1 MDIFIEILLFLIPC
15 TIAIILITY
24 LLKKYDEKFALKQQ
38 LEFEQ
43 KQKIRQELEEK
54 IDKLTDGSLAMSP
67 KEFMDMRNKRLY
79 SAEYEEFYAHAKNF
93 EGIYILHNID
103 KDKHYVGQSI
113 RVLDRVNSHFTGKGN
128 ADVYFDYRSGDNFTI
143 RMIAL
148 KNSGFSSLNKL
159 EKDAILRYNAYT
171 KGYNKTRGNG

>member
-1 MDIFIEILLFLIPC
+1 M
-15 TIAIILITY
+15 IILIIISILVSVGIISLY
-24 LLKKYDEKFALKQQ
+24 AYILAE
-38 LEFEQ
+38 
-43 KQKIRQELEEK
+43 EEK
-54 IDKLTDGSLAMSP
+54 RRRELKIKLAKKIDRLANGTLEMTP
-67 KEFMDMRNKRLY
+67 AEFMKMRSTKINGSK
-79 SAEYEEFYAHAKNF
+79 YEGYYALTKNF
-93 EGIYILHNID
+93 EGVYILYNIN
-103 KDKHYVGQSI
+103 KDKYYVGQSI